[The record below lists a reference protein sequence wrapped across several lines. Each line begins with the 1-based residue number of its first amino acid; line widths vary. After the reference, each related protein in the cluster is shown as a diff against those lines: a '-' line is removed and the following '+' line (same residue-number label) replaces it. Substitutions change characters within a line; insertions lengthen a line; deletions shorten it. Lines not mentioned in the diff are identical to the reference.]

1 MQYSEDK
8 LKLKLVGWKG
18 TKSLRAYTDLND
30 TLHMLRLLNADT
42 SKLEKNKFK
51 SEEEKQEEVQEMETS
66 QENVEIVE

>member
-1 MQYSEDK
+1 M
-8 LKLKLVGWKG
+8 KLKLVGWKG

-51 SEEEKQEEVQEMETS
+51 SEEEKPEGAVQEMETS
-66 QENVEIVE
+66 QNDVEIVE